1 MSSNSTNTNS
11 TKKKIG
17 DKAEKCNIEN
27 LLFNSKKI
35 NNGVFIY
42 QFFLQKICLPPRKP
56 SKTQLKIKNVKSYS
70 SKTNAATCTIS
81 YIVQGFCIF

>member
-27 LLFNSKKI
+27 LFFNSKKI

-42 QFFLQKICLPPRKP
+42 QFFLQKICLPSRKAVQN
-56 SKTQLKIKNVKSYS
+56 SIKDK
-70 SKTNAATCTIS
+70 K
-81 YIVQGFCIF
+81 G